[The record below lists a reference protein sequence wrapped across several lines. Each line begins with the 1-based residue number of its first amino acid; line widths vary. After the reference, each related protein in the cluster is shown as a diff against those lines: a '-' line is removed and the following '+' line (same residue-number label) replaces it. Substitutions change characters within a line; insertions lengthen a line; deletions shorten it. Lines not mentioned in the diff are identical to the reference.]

1 MRSTSVICSSAK
13 PPQMRKWKLSFGEP
27 DFWYLI
33 LMPWVKWERNEKG
46 NDNQQKTNDI
56 LIGYIKMPPIFAVE
70 IDVFIE
76 FYLLPPLILIV
87 VGGVY

>member
-1 MRSTSVICSSAK
+1 MKKEMT
-13 PPQMRKWKLSFGEP
+13 
-27 DFWYLI
+27 
-33 LMPWVKWERNEKG
+33 
-46 NDNQQKTNDI
+46 TNDI